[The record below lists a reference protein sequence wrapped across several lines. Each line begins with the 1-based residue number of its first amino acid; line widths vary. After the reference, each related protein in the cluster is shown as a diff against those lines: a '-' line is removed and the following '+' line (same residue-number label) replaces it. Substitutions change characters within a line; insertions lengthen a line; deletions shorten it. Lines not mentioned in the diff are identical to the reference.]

1 LEPMQSPARSFW
13 AEIRVCPYR
22 SFPTEKATPISSSVP
37 VRLTGNGHNREEA
50 VMNHVLVSEFAD
62 QRISALKAEAA
73 AVRLARTAR
82 AERPAPRRRH
92 RFLLATVASSF
103 FQR

>member
-1 LEPMQSPARSFW
+1 
-13 AEIRVCPYR
+13 
-22 SFPTEKATPISSSVP
+22 
-37 VRLTGNGHNREEA
+37 
-50 VMNHVLVSEFAD
+50 MNHVLVSEFAD